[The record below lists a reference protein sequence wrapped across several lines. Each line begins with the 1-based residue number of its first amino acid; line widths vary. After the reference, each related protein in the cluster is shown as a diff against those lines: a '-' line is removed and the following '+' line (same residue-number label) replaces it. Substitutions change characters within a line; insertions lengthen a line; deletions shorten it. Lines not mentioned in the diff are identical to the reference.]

1 MIMFAIVNFVNN
13 RNITI
18 LLIYQRS
25 RYIEIFTDTFGQ
37 HTSIF
42 FQIYRLMST
51 LMSFRIYL
59 MMLFLKALLTKDST
73 EGLRRSTLKR
83 SKLNCWKISGWI
95 LINGYGFKLHLVIG
109 INGTAWKWEWYSSCR
124 WKILKIG
131 DKIPKNYSKISSMT
145 KLVIKKYDM
154 AWKSSARHWLNPYLI
169 YWK

>member
-1 MIMFAIVNFVNN
+1 MIVSLLHIVWYCKFCEESQYYDFADISAFALHRNF
-13 RNITI
+13 
-18 LLIYQRS
+18 YGYFRS
-25 RYIEIFTDTFGQ
+25 
-37 HTSIF
+37 
-42 FQIYRLMST
+42 QICRLMSA

-83 SKLNCWKISGWI
+83 SKLNCWKNSCWV
-95 LINGYGFKLHLVIG
+95 LINGYDFKLHIVID